1 MLRTLLRSAAAL
13 AGLITWVTVVA
24 LPVPADAETTDGT
37 LTVIVN
43 RDVDENGIYDGTIDR
58 PQPGIELAVTDAGGA
73 SVLGVTDS
81 DGTFVLPA
89 TSRLKGGR
97 YFVVAE
103 IPAALSDLAPVPGSS
118 TFQPLSTT
126 VDVTSENQTVRMGVA
141 AGRTSTET
149 PRADDPTRVSRSSNR
164 AEVARFAIGDMVWR
178 DDNRSGVQDTG
189 ESPASRISIQL
200 LNVEGEVV
208 NSTVSSP
215 SGRYLFDNLQA
226 GTYSVRFAGVPEE
239 FRLTPS
245 GVGGQRG
252 TDSDPDYSGVTP
264 PFTLGVGEPNVRPT
278 TAADGVVAA
287 YINSTIDAGITPL
300 RYAVGD
306 RVWLDLNGDG
316 VQQPDEPAASAT
328 VSLLT
333 VAGNV
338 VATTNTD
345 ATGHYQFTHLRGGRY
360 RLQFTD
366 LPAHHALTG
375 RAAAA
380 DPALD
385 SDPDPTTGLTP
396 VFVLVQGAPN
406 LVPAVEASASSI
418 DFENRTLNAGL
429 VTRYSIGDRVW
440 LDNNGDGLLGPGDSG
455 VAGVT
460 VQLLGSDSPQV
471 LATEVTSPT
480 GQYSFDELPAGT
492 YRLRFSKVPH
502 GLMFTGRNVGD
513 NPAIDS
519 DVDQAGETA
528 IFTLGSEGPADAS
541 IDAGL
546 TSPANYP
553 RASGSSGPP
562 VDAARSPAGD
572 IARPLAIV
580 GLALAVASTS
590 CLLVSRRRHKV

>member
-1 MLRTLLRSAAAL
+1 
-13 AGLITWVTVVA
+13 VTVVT

-43 RDVDENGIYDGTIDR
+43 RDVDGNGIYDGAIDR
-58 PQPGIELAVTDAGGA
+58 PQSGIELAVTDASGA
-73 SVLGVTDS
+73 SVPGVTDS
-81 DGTFVLPA
+81 DGTFVLHA
-89 TSRLKGGR
+89 TSKLKGGR

-103 IPAALSDLAPVPGSS
+103 IPAALADLAPVPGSG

-126 VDVTSENQTVRMGVA
+126 VDVTSEDQTVRMGVA
-141 AGRTSTET
+141 AGRMSSEP
-149 PRADDPTRVSRSSNR
+149 PRSDDPTRASRSSSR

-178 DDNRSGVQDTG
+178 DDNRSGVQDIG

-200 LNVEGEVV
+200 LNIDGEVV
-208 NSTVSSP
+208 DSTVSSP

-226 GTYSVRFAGVPEE
+226 GTYSVRFAGMPEE
-239 FRLTPS
+239 FRLTAA
-245 GVGGQRG
+245 GTGGQRG

-278 TAADGVVAA
+278 TAADGVLAA

-306 RVWLDLNGDG
+306 RVWLDLNSDG
-316 VQQPDEPAASAT
+316 AQQPDEPAASAT

-385 SDPDPTTGLTP
+385 SDPDPATGLTP
-396 VFVLVQGAPN
+396 VFVLAQGAPN

-440 LDNNGDGLLGPGDSG
+440 LDNDGDGLLGPGDSG

-460 VQLLGSDSPQV
+460 VQLLGNESHV
-471 LATEVTSPT
+471 LATAVTSPT

-492 YRLRFSKVPH
+492 YQLRFSKVPH
-502 GLMFTGRNVGD
+502 GLIFTSRNVGD

-519 DVDQAGETA
+519 DVDQAGKTA
-528 IFTLGSEGPADAS
+528 IFTIGGEGAADPS

-553 RASGSSGPP
+553 ASGSSGPP
-562 VDAARSPAGD
+562 VDAAQSPAGGVARQ
-572 IARPLAIV
+572 IALAV
-580 GLALAVASTS
+580 LALAVASTS
-590 CLLVSRRRHKV
+590 CLLVSWRRRRRF

>member
-1 MLRTLLRSAAAL
+1 VLRTLLRSAAAL

-24 LPVPADAETTDGT
+24 MPVPADAETTDGT

-43 RDVDENGIYDGTIDR
+43 RDHDRNGSYDGTIDR
-58 PQPGIELAVTDAGGA
+58 PQPGIEIAVTDASGFRVQGF
-73 SVLGVTDS
+73 TDS
-81 DGTFVLPA
+81 DGSFVLDA
-89 TSRLKGGR
+89 TTKLKGGR

-126 VDVTSENQTVRMGVA
+126 VDVTSEDQTVRMGVA
-141 AGRTSTET
+141 AGRTSTES
-149 PRADDPTRVSRSSNR
+149 PRADEPTRVSRSSNR
-164 AEVARFAIGDMVWR
+164 PEVARFAIGDMVWR

-200 LNVEGEVV
+200 LNIEGEIAA
-208 NSTVSSP
+208 STVSSP
-215 SGRYLFDNLQA
+215 SGRYVFDNLQA

-239 FRLTPS
+239 FRLTPT
-245 GVGGQRG
+245 GTGGQRG

-264 PFTLGVGEPNVRPT
+264 PFTLGAGEPNVRPT
-278 TAADGVVAA
+278 TAADGVGAA

-306 RVWLDLNGDG
+306 RVWLDLNSDG
-316 VQQPDEPAASAT
+316 IQQPDEPAASAT

-345 ATGHYQFTHLRGGRY
+345 ATGHYQFTQLRGGRY

-375 RAAAA
+375 RAAGT

-385 SDPDPTTGLTP
+385 SDPDPVTGLTP
-396 VFVLVQGAPN
+396 VFVLTQGAPN
-406 LVPAVEASASSI
+406 LVPAVEASSSSI

-440 LDNNGDGLLGPGDSG
+440 LDNNGDGLLDPGDSG

-460 VQLLGSDSPQV
+460 VQLLGSEAQV

-480 GQYSFDELPAGT
+480 GRYSFDELPAGT
-492 YRLRFSKVPH
+492 YRIRFSKVPQ
-502 GLMFTGRNVGD
+502 GLMFTSPNVGD
-513 NPAIDS
+513 NSAVDS
-519 DVDQAGETA
+519 DVDQTGETA
-528 IFTLGSEGPADAS
+528 VFTLGSESPADPS

-553 RASGSSGPP
+553 PAPGASGPP
-562 VDAARSPAGD
+562 VDAARSPAGGVGRQ
-572 IARPLAIV
+572 IAMV
-580 GLALAVASTS
+580 GLVLAVASTS
-590 CLLVSRRRHKV
+590 CLLVSGRRHKV

>member
-1 MLRTLLRSAAAL
+1 VLRTLLRSAAAL
-13 AGLITWVTVVA
+13 AGLITCVTVVT

-43 RDVDENGIYDGTIDR
+43 RDVDGNGIYDGAIDR
-58 PQPGIELAVTDAGGA
+58 PQSGIELAVTDASGA
-73 SVLGVTDS
+73 SVPGVTDS
-81 DGTFVLPA
+81 DGTFVLHA
-89 TSRLKGGR
+89 TSKLKGGR

-103 IPAALSDLAPVPGSS
+103 IPAALADLAPVPGSS

-126 VDVTSENQTVRMGVA
+126 VDVTSEDQTVRMGVA
-141 AGRTSTET
+141 AGRMSSEP
-149 PRADDPTRVSRSSNR
+149 PRSDDPTRASRSSSR

-200 LNVEGEVV
+200 LNIDGEVV
-208 NSTVSSP
+208 DSTVSSP

-239 FRLTPS
+239 FRLTAA
-245 GVGGQRG
+245 GTGGQRG

-278 TAADGVVAA
+278 TAPDGVLAA

-306 RVWLDLNGDG
+306 RVWLDLNSDG
-316 VQQPDEPAASAT
+316 AQQPDEPAASAT

-385 SDPDPTTGLTP
+385 SDPDPATGLTP
-396 VFVLVQGAPN
+396 VFVLAQGAPN

-440 LDNNGDGLLGPGDSG
+440 LDNDGDGLLGPGDSG

-460 VQLLGSDSPQV
+460 VQLLGNESHV
-471 LATEVTSPT
+471 LATAVTSPT

-492 YRLRFSKVPH
+492 YQLRFSKVPH
-502 GLMFTGRNVGD
+502 GLIFTSRNVGD

-519 DVDQAGETA
+519 DVDQAGKTA
-528 IFTLGSEGPADAS
+528 IFTIGGEGAADPS

-553 RASGSSGPP
+553 ASGSSGPP
-562 VDAARSPAGD
+562 IDAAQSPAGGVARQ
-572 IARPLAIV
+572 IALAV
-580 GLALAVASTS
+580 LALAVASTS
-590 CLLVSRRRHKV
+590 CLLVSWRRRRRF

>member
-13 AGLITWVTVVA
+13 AGLTWVTVVA
-24 LPVPADAETTDGT
+24 LPVTADAETTDGK

-43 RDVDENGIYDGTIDR
+43 RDVDGNGSYDGTIDR
-58 PQPGIELAVTDAGGA
+58 PQPGIEIGVTDASG
-73 SVLGVTDS
+73 VRVKGVTDS
-81 DGTFVLPA
+81 DGTFILDA
-89 TSRLKGGR
+89 TSKLKGGR

-103 IPAALSDLAPVPGSS
+103 IPAALSDLAPVPGSG

-141 AGRTSTET
+141 AGRTSPDT
-149 PRADDPTRVSRSSNR
+149 PRSDDPTRASRSSNR

-200 LNVEGEVV
+200 LDVEGEVV
-208 NSTVSSP
+208 DSTVSSP

-239 FRLTPS
+239 FRLTPA
-245 GVGGQRG
+245 GTGGQRG

-278 TAADGVVAA
+278 TAADGVLAA

-300 RYAVGD
+300 RYAVGN
-306 RVWLDLNGDG
+306 RVWLDLNSDG

-345 ATGHYQFTHLRGGRY
+345 ATGHYQFSHLRGGRY
-360 RLQFTD
+360 RLHFTD

-385 SDPDPTTGLTP
+385 SDPDPATGLTP
-396 VFVLVQGAPN
+396 VFVLAQGAPN
-406 LVPAVEASASSI
+406 LVPAAEASASSI

-455 VAGVT
+455 VARVT
-460 VQLLGSDSPQV
+460 VQLLSSDLEV
-471 LATEVTSPT
+471 LATKVTSPT
-480 GQYSFDELPAGT
+480 GQYSFDELPAGS
-492 YRLRFSKVPH
+492 YRIRFSKVPP
-502 GLMFTGRNVGD
+502 GLMFTSRNVGD
-513 NPAIDS
+513 NPAVDS

-528 IFTLGSEGPADAS
+528 TFTLGSEGPADSS

-553 RASGSSGPP
+553 DASGSSGPP
-562 VDAARSPAGD
+562 VDAAQSPAGGT
-572 IARPLAIV
+572 ARQIAIV

-590 CLLVSRRRHKV
+590 CLLASRRRHKV